1 MINFFSLITGLALT
15 TFVVGQEVT
24 ADGWTP
30 ETKQKLLDQIAEN
43 ELAREIYGRVFN
55 QLENQNIPPEFLEG
69 SFNHPD
75 IDIDDGIIRR
85 FHRPAEKLSYER
97 YRKIFVTDQRIKEG
111 VKFYNQNKALIDTV
125 YAEFGVDP
133 FLLVSLA
140 GVESKYG
147 THAKTHLVFVAL
159 HTVIHKLP
167 RREKWVEKEMAEFL
181 SYCYENNV
189 PPLSLGGSYA
199 GAFGY
204 GQFIPSSFRGYAVDF
219 DGDGVREPFD
229 WPDVLASMANYL
241 VKNGYA
247 KGSDNFSK
255 DSPNWKSVYSYNPA
269 LNYVKVVLELR
280 EAISAAEN

>member
-1 MINFFSLITGLALT
+1 MIHFFSLITGLALT

-24 ADGWTP
+24 AVGWTP
-30 ETKQKLLDQIAEN
+30 EAKQKLLDQIAGN
-43 ELAREIYGRVFN
+43 ELATGIYSRVFD
-55 QLENQNIPPEFLEG
+55 QLENEGVPPDFLER
-69 SFNHPD
+69 SFDHSD
-75 IDIDDGIIRR
+75 IVIDDEIIRR
-85 FHRPAEKLSYER
+85 FERPAEKMSYNR

-111 VKFYNQNKALIDTV
+111 VKFYSQEKALIETV
-125 YAEFGVDP
+125 SAEFGVDP

-280 EAISAAEN
+280 EAIISEQG

>member
-1 MINFFSLITGLALT
+1 M
-15 TFVVGQEVT
+15 
-24 ADGWTP
+24 
-30 ETKQKLLDQIAEN
+30 
-43 ELAREIYGRVFN
+43 
-55 QLENQNIPPEFLEG
+55 
-69 SFNHPD
+69 
-75 IDIDDGIIRR
+75 
-85 FHRPAEKLSYER
+85 
-97 YRKIFVTDQRIKEG
+97 
-111 VKFYNQNKALIDTV
+111 
-125 YAEFGVDP
+125 
-133 FLLVSLA
+133 SLA

>member
-1 MINFFSLITGLALT
+1 MIKFFSLITGLALT

-24 ADGWTP
+24 ADRWTS

-55 QLENQNIPPEFLEG
+55 QLEKQNIPPQFLEG
-69 SFNHPD
+69 FFNHPE

-111 VKFYNQNKALIDTV
+111 VNFYSQNKALFDTV

-241 VKNGYA
+241 VYNGYA

-280 EAISAAEN
+280 EAISAAED

>member
-1 MINFFSLITGLALT
+1 M
-15 TFVVGQEVT
+15 GQEVT

-55 QLENQNIPPEFLEG
+55 QLENQNIPPQFLEG

-111 VKFYNQNKALIDTV
+111 VKFYSQNKALIDTV

-280 EAISAAEN
+280 EAISAAED